1 MNELVVLKNNNIFTD
16 SLVIAKGTDNEHESI
31 VKTLMNYRE
40 KIKSIGNLD
49 FSDFKSGKMG
59 QNTMNELTII
69 NKNGILFIDSREVA
83 KVTEIRHSDLL
94 RKIKKYETV
103 LLNAKLRSVD
113 YFQESKYNDN
123 SGKENRYYLVTKKG
137 CDMVANKMTGDKGI
151 IFTAK
156 YIDRFY
162 EMEQLLLEKQ
172 TQLWQDTRIESKI
185 NRLMET
191 DEIKRLIEYAKEQ
204 GSKNAD
210 KYYILFSKLANKAV
224 GLDSGQRDNATA
236 GQLNNLVLIENI
248 INNVIKDGIA
258 NAISYKKIYQDCKNR
273 INSFLSVAYLE
284 AV

>member
-103 LLNAKLRSVD
+103 LLNAILRSVD

-162 EMEQLLLEKQ
+162 EMEQLLFEKK
-172 TQLWQDTRIESKI
+172 TQLWQNTRTESKT
-185 NRLMET
+185 NRLIET
-191 DEIKRLIEYAKEQ
+191 DEIKQLIEYAKSQ

-210 KYYILFSKLANKAV
+210 KYYITFSKLANKAV
-224 GLDSGQRDNATA
+224 GLDSGQDR
-236 GQLNNLVLIENI
+236 
-248 INNVIKDGIA
+248 K
-258 NAISYKKIYQDCKNR
+258 
-273 INSFLSVAYLE
+273 SV
-284 AV
+284 V